1 MEMVDRV
8 NQMRKTQFRKSFPH
22 ALSRFSLLHKND
34 NDDDEVDEKKGKWK
48 IRKENNETTKT
59 TTIHRA

>member
-1 MEMVDRV
+1 MNECTMEMVDRV

-34 NDDDEVDEKKGKWK
+34 NDDDEVDEKNRQMENKE
-48 IRKENNETTKT
+48 RK
-59 TTIHRA
+59 